1 MKRLALAL
9 GLTACVWLV
18 PMGAWADGDPYET
31 VVDSIVPRINGL
43 TIQGTQAGG
52 CDLVLQNLTGQ
63 DVVLFDMSK
72 PPKPFRFAAQPKGA
86 SPKPPVDIHLAGAWP
101 CATLPSVTEDERWNH
116 QPVTIGQWSI
126 SGAAGAV
133 SFKISARS
141 IYDPALDPSAALVYY
156 LRWGAGL
163 LALGALLFSAP
174 YLFRRRREILASPKK
189 AA

>member
-1 MKRLALAL
+1 
-9 GLTACVWLV
+9 
-18 PMGAWADGDPYET
+18 
-31 VVDSIVPRINGL
+31 
-43 TIQGTQAGG
+43 
-52 CDLVLQNLTGQ
+52 
-63 DVVLFDMSK
+63 
-72 PPKPFRFAAQPKGA
+72 
-86 SPKPPVDIHLAGAWP
+86 
-101 CATLPSVTEDERWNH
+101 VTEDERWNH

-174 YLFRRRREILASPKK
+174 YLFRRRREILARPKK